1 MTAGAFGCCCCK
13 CAHKTPF
20 HARST
25 AHQRREREEM
35 IPIYQLNRKP
45 KRIYTGAVV
54 IQFICQL
61 TSSALSMLRIIL
73 YTWADSRTQHATFC
87 SLCARPFYLP
97 NDTSNTSPTQTLRE
111 TKNQNTRI
119 KSLTQTHLVINY
131 TSKLWNDLAALVYN
145 TCMHY
150 FKNKKNGMKNL
161 QLLNLK
167 STSV

>member
-1 MTAGAFGCCCCK
+1 MRAQNPLSRAKHGAPE
-13 CAHKTPF
+13 T
-20 HARST
+20 
-25 AHQRREREEM
+25 RERGNDTD
-35 IPIYQLNRKP
+35 IYQLNRKP

-145 TCMHY
+145 PCMHY
-150 FKNKKNGMKNL
+150 FKNKKMAWKIYNYWI
-161 QLLNLK
+161 
-167 STSV
+167 